1 MPSTRHPSTPQ
12 IIGFGLLATVLITC
26 AIYAGANSSLSYLYL
41 IPIVL
46 VTWRLGWPTGVM
58 LSLICTGAGLA
69 SDLLIGVPRAS
80 LLAPYA
86 SAALR
91 FAQFLLAT
99 FVLAKL
105 KSSLER
111 EKGLARTDDLTGLAN
126 SRMFVELARS
136 EINRARRYKRP
147 MSVAYLDLDNF
158 KAVNDNFGHQTG
170 DSVLRA
176 VADGIR
182 SHIRTV
188 DSSARL
194 GGDEFAI
201 LLPETGVDAAA
212 FVLAKLRGELLRLM
226 AQRSWQI
233 TFSIGLMTFISPPE
247 SVNEM
252 VRLADALMY
261 EVKKSGKNSIR
272 QNQWPGV
279 GIPAT
284 LPIGAELPFADLDLA
299 MLARTDRPAANPSHR
314 LFPWRATIS
323 ATCRQFTLPYV
334 FLSLGTVAALL
345 VLVAGAHTISE
356 SLPGSSLYPLK
367 RGGEALQL
375 ELASDPAVKAR
386 IHIAL
391 ADQRL
396 METAALLR
404 QGRSDL
410 ASQTAEE
417 YDNEVEAV
425 LEIFQ
430 TEPREVSLQL
440 LQQIVERLADQ
451 QDALRQLERELPV
464 ANQAMVQRNLV
475 RNRSALSQIE
485 SVAAAVVL
493 LRVTPTIVS
502 PSSIAGTATKAPAA
516 TSVALGV
523 VTATGTPGAGT
534 SALPVFVTST
544 PATADS
550 APTDATTAT
559 ATSTPNGIPTDTPTA
574 AGTTMPTQETALPT
588 AQASAIPTAEPLPT
602 ATDTPTATQVP
613 APTGTATLPATPSAT
628 PAGVP
633 STAPTRDATATDA
646 PSPTVMPPPT
656 ATPISTPNPV
666 PASTRTPIP
675 TSTTLPHATP
685 TTTATPSPTRTSTLW
700 VTASR
705 TMTPT
710 AASTKVA
717 TPVRTATPTR
727 TLSPTGTPTRTPVPP
742 TPTRTPHWKT
752 HATKTPAPKH
762 TPRFTA
768 TPHWEDTLGI
778 SY

>member
-26 AIYAGANSSLSYLYL
+26 ASYAGANTSLSYLYL

-46 VTWRLGWPTGVM
+46 VTWRLGWPTGVV

-99 FVLAKL
+99 FVLARL

-147 MSVAYLDLDNF
+147 MSVAYIDLDNF

-170 DSVLRA
+170 DLVLRA

-226 AQRSWQI
+226 EQRSWQI

-272 QNQWPGV
+272 QSQSPGV

-323 ATCRQFTLPYV
+323 ATCRQFTLPYAL
-334 FLSLGTVAALL
+334 LSLGTAAALL
-345 VLVAGAHTISE
+345 VIVASAHTISE
-356 SLPGSSLYPLK
+356 SLPGSSFYALK

-396 METAALLR
+396 METGALLR

-417 YDNEVEAV
+417 YDNEVDAV
-425 LEIFQ
+425 LEVFR

-464 ANQAMVQRNLV
+464 ADQAMVQRNLV
-475 RNRSALSQIE
+475 RNRSALGQIE

-493 LRVTPTIVS
+493 LRVTPTIIP
-502 PSSIAGTATKAPAA
+502 PSNFAGTPTKAPAA

-523 VTATGTPGAGT
+523 ATATGTPGAGT
-534 SALPVFVTST
+534 SALPAFVTST
-544 PATADS
+544 ATTPDS

-559 ATSTPNGIPTDTPTA
+559 ATSTPNGIPTDT
-574 AGTTMPTQETALPT
+574 PTQETALPT

-602 ATDTPTATQVP
+602 ATDTPTATQAP

-633 STAPTRDATATDA
+633 STAPTREATATDT

-675 TSTTLPHATP
+675 TSTLPRLATP

-710 AASTKVA
+710 ATSTKAA

-727 TLSPTGTPTRTPVPP
+727 TLSPTGTPTRTPAPP

-752 HATKTPAPKH
+752 HATKTPAPTR
-762 TPRFTA
+762 TPRFIATA
-768 TPHWEDTLGI
+768 HWADTLGI